1 MVQGIT
7 PSELKTSQDAGED
20 IALIDVREPWEHQYA
35 RIPDSELR
43 PLGEIDAWASS
54 LDPGKSYVL
63 YCHSGVRSFHA
74 CLLLERRG
82 FRAVKNLSGGID
94 AWSVE
99 VDPQVPRY

>member
-7 PSELKTSQDAGED
+7 PAELKTSKDAGED
-20 IALIDVREPWEHQYA
+20 VALIDVREPWEHQYA

-43 PLGEIDAWASS
+43 PLGDIDAWAPA
-54 LDPGKSYVL
+54 LDPGKPYVL

-74 CLLLERRG
+74 CLLLERMG
-82 FRAVKNLSGGID
+82 FQAVKNLSGGID